1 MSFAKLEADLKSAR
15 SAYDKAAAQLSEK
28 RRQAAGA
35 LGKAVAKE
43 LKPLKL
49 GHATFI
55 VEVDPHPDAPGP
67 SGFDAVRFLIST
79 NPGAPP
85 GPLAA
90 IASGG
95 ELSRFVLALKAV
107 LVERTGRTVIIFDE
121 VDSGVGGAVA
131 DAVGERLAAIAK
143 DSQVLVVTHSPQVA
157 ARGVTHLR
165 VAKKGRQKVVTSV
178 EVLDESARG
187 EELARM
193 LSGAKIT
200 DEARAAAHRLLHPA
214 PARRRA
220 A

>member
-1 MSFAKLEADLKSAR
+1 M
-15 SAYDKAAAQLSEK
+15 
-28 RRQAAGA
+28 
-35 LGKAVAKE
+35 V
-43 LKPLKL
+43 
-49 GHATFI
+49 H
-55 VEVDPHPDAPGP
+55 VDP
-67 SGFDAVRFLIST
+67 
-79 NPGAPP
+79 
-85 GPLAA
+85 
-90 IASGG
+90 
-95 ELSRFVLALKAV
+95 
-107 LVERTGRTVIIFDE
+107 
-121 VDSGVGGAVA
+121 
-131 DAVGERLAAIAK
+131 RLAAIAK